1 MRQTWTEISFADLPI
16 REDLRLHQAYGAP
29 QLDVPVRL
37 NVNENPYP
45 PSQGLVASI
54 AEAIAEAGAN
64 ANRYP
69 DRDFTKLRTCLAT
82 YLTHDTGVYLDAS
95 QVWAGNGS
103 NEVLQQILQ
112 VFGGP
117 GRLALTFT
125 PAYPMY
131 DEYCRTTFTRLH
143 SLPRT
148 ESFAIDLPQTI
159 DAIQSLQP
167 SVIFLT
173 SPNNPTGTALPI
185 EDIQAILDVAPGI
198 VVVDEAYGEFR
209 RDGVASAVTLLP
221 CNPRLVVSR
230 TMSKAF
236 KFAGGRVGYC
246 TCAAPIIEAIKLVRL
261 PYHLSVFTQAAA
273 CAALAARDEMLSQVA
288 TLKAERDATVSWL
301 RQQGLQVADSD
312 ANFVMFGRFN
322 DCHLIWNKL
331 LRSGILVREIGPSG
345 YLRVSIG
352 TTAEMVAFRDAL
364 STAMHTG

>member
-1 MRQTWTEISFADLPI
+1 MKQTWTDISFADLPI
-16 REDLRLHQAYGAP
+16 REDLRSHQAYGAP

-45 PSQGLVASI
+45 PSQGLLASI
-54 AEAIAEAGAN
+54 AEAIVEAGAD

-69 DRDFTKLRTCLAT
+69 DRDFTKLRTCLAD
-82 YLTHDTGVYLDAS
+82 YLTHDTSVDLDAS
-95 QVWAGNGS
+95 QIWAGNGS

-117 GRLALTFT
+117 GRTALAFT

-143 SLPRT
+143 GLPRT
-148 ESFAIDLPQTI
+148 EGFEIDLSR
-159 DAIQSLQP
+159 AIEAIRSLQP

-173 SPNNPTGTALPI
+173 SPNNPTGTALPL
-185 EDIQAILDVAPGI
+185 EDIQAIVDAAPGM

-221 CNPRLVVSR
+221 RNPRLVVSR

-236 KFAGGRVGYC
+236 KFAGGRLGYC
-246 TCAAPIIEAIKLVRL
+246 ACASPIIEAIKLVRL

-301 RQQGLQVADSD
+301 RKRGLQAADSD
-312 ANFVMFGRFN
+312 ANFVMFGQFN
-322 DCHLIWNKL
+322 DRHLIWEKL
-331 LRSGILVREIGPSG
+331 LRGGVLVREAGPRG

-352 TTAEMVAFRDAL
+352 TAAEMAAFRDAL
-364 STAMHTG
+364 SGAMHAD